1 MAEWLVEEGI
11 GESRAILIEGDA
23 IVAARIDWPGP
34 LVAGQVEDARLV
46 SRSAGSSRG
55 TVRFANGEEALA
67 DRLPKSASEGAA
79 TRLIVTRAAIGEA
92 GRTKLAQARPTTEA
106 PRPAPSLAEALALE
120 GHSPRIVR
128 RFPVEGWDDL
138 LDEAFTREIAFD
150 GGSLLL
156 SPTPAM
162 TLIDVDGTLPPA
174 RLALAAVPA
183 IAATLRRFDIGGSV
197 GIDFPTLEVKADR
210 RTVDEALDEALAPW
224 PHERTAMN
232 GFGFVQLVAR
242 LARPSLLHRATY
254 QRRRFAAQVLLRR
267 AEQLQGAGVVE
278 LAINPALA
286 AELPPARCDALMRRT
301 GRDVRLRIDAGLAVD
316 APHAQLVP
324 R

>member
-23 IVAARIDWPGP
+23 IAAARIDWPGA
-34 LVAGQVEDARLV
+34 LVAGQVEDAKLV
-46 SRSAGSSRG
+46 SRTAGSSRG

-67 DRLPKSASEGAA
+67 DRLPKAASEGAA

-92 GRTKLAQARPTTEA
+92 GRTKLAQARPTTEP
-106 PRPAPSLAEALALE
+106 PRPAPTLAEALALE
-120 GHSPRIVR
+120 GHSPRIVH
-128 RFPVEGWDDL
+128 RFPIEGWDDL

-162 TLIDVDGTLPPA
+162 TLIDVDGALAPA

-183 IAATLRRFDIGGSV
+183 IAAALRRFDIGGSV
-197 GIDFPTLEVKADR
+197 GIDFPTLEARADR
-210 RTVDEALDEALAPW
+210 RVVDEALDEALAQW

-242 LARPSLLHRATY
+242 LSRPSLLQRAARNRTGMAA
-254 QRRRFAAQVLLRR
+254 RRLLRR
-267 AEQLQGAGVVE
+267 AEGVAEPGALLLTCHPAIRAKLKEEWLAE
-278 LAINPALA
+278 LA
-286 AELPPARCDALMRRT
+286 RRT
-301 GRDVRLRIDAGLAVD
+301 GREIRVESDPALALEAGFAQAV
-316 APHAQLVP
+316 PL
-324 R
+324 